1 MNKVWRVASTEY
13 LNAVRSKAFILGV
26 LLLPVIM
33 AISIGVQVYAQKKT
47 DLTPRRLAVLDR
59 SGQLYEALAAKAKA
73 RNDALRTQPPSVSVE
88 MQGQRLKMD
97 LPQQPEFVL
106 EPFKFLGDDLKA
118 AELQLSER
126 VRRKELFA
134 FLIIGKAILAPDAT
148 NHTELL
154 YHTQTPTFH
163 ELPSWLDNTLNAE
176 IRERR
181 FTAAGVDSQ
190 QVRQLSRQVPLQRL
204 GLAQQKTTGEVIA
217 AKLENR
223 IATHAVPIGAM
234 LLLFMVVMSSAPALL
249 NTVLEEKMQKISE
262 VLLASVSP
270 FQLMLGKLFG
280 TVLVSLTLS
289 TLYLVSVAWML
300 WKFGLLGHVPGH
312 LFAWFFLFQLLAL
325 LMFGSMFIAV
335 GAACSE
341 IRDAQNLIVPVMM
354 VLLIPM
360 LTWMAV
366 LQSPPVRSPARCRS
380 SRPPR
385 RSSCSSAS
393 PSRPACPGGK
403 SPSASCSPASSR
415 WAASGSAR
423 KSSASASSRKAR
435 PRASRSS
442 SRGSSRSK
450 EADAQVPLNRH
461 PAGSACPA

>member
-1 MNKVWRVASTEY
+1 MNKIWRVATTEY

-73 RNDALRTQPPSVSVE
+73 RNEALRTQPPSVSVE
-88 MQGQRLKMD
+88 LQGQRLKMD

-106 EPFKFLGDDLKA
+106 EPFKFLGDDLKT

-366 LQSPPVRSPARCRS
+366 LQTP
-380 SRPPR
+380 
-385 RSSCSSAS
+385 AS
-393 PSRPACPGGK
+393 PFSRALSLFPPATPLIMFLRIAIPPSVPGWEIALSLVLTTLFTLGSVWVSAK
-403 SPSASCSPASSR
+403 IFRLGILSQGQTPSIPKLIA
-415 WAASGSAR
+415 WVF
-423 KSSASASSRKAR
+423 
-435 PRASRSS
+435 
-442 SRGSSRSK
+442 SK
-450 EADAQVPLNRH
+450 
-461 PAGSACPA
+461 

>member
-1 MNKVWRVASTEY
+1 MCSGSGSSAAIAKTPTAPRSPAPFNGSSRTTPSTASPP
-13 LNAVRSKAFILGV
+13 S
-26 LLLPVIM
+26 
-33 AISIGVQVYAQKKT
+33 ISRPWT
-47 DLTPRRLAVLDR
+47 TRPTPRRLAVLDR

-73 RNDALRTQPPSVSVE
+73 RNEALRTQPPSVSVE
-88 MQGQRLKMD
+88 LQGQRLKMD

-106 EPFKFLGDDLKA
+106 EPFKFPGDDLKA

-366 LQSPPVRSPARCRS
+366 LQSP
-380 SRPPR
+380 
-385 RSSCSSAS
+385 AS
-393 PSRPACPGGK
+393 PFSRALSLFPPATPLIMFLRIAIPPGVPGWEIALSLVLTTLFTLGSVWVSAK
-403 SPSASCSPASSR
+403 IFRLGILSQGQTPSIPKLIA
-415 WAASGSAR
+415 WVF
-423 KSSASASSRKAR
+423 
-435 PRASRSS
+435 
-442 SRGSSRSK
+442 SK
-450 EADAQVPLNRH
+450 
-461 PAGSACPA
+461 